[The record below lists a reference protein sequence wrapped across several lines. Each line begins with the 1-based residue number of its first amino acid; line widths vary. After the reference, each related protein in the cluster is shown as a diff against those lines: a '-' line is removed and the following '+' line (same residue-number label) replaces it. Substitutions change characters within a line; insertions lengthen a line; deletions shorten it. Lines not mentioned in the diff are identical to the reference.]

1 MKCTQTL
8 LEQLEWV
15 SIVSKRKPLT
25 FKVHNIILLNYL
37 HSSGGNLW
45 ILTFIWMPV
54 DTNCPNTFTDQS
66 HSWRGTGTPWKHWS
80 GQCYTAHNCWCPPG
94 LNMALIRVWVSY
106 GGHWSMDSIWKRVG
120 LTKGICFHREKCL
133 GGFYG
138 LKNIYSRSRAC
149 QCHLL
154 SGVSSLWHVACR
166 LLHAWNSKH
175 YFLTPQKC
183 WSNRFSILSSS
194 VISTCFICLCSLNG
208 GPGKIPLY

>member
-1 MKCTQTL
+1 MITTKHLFHVSKSTGPLLKPSRIELGREVSRLSYCQPEVKCTQTL

-106 GGHWSMDSIWKRVG
+106 GGTLIHG
-120 LTKGICFHREKCL
+120 FH
-133 GGFYG
+133 
-138 LKNIYSRSRAC
+138 LKKSWPN
-149 QCHLL
+149 
-154 SGVSSLWHVACR
+154 
-166 LLHAWNSKH
+166 
-175 YFLTPQKC
+175 
-183 WSNRFSILSSS
+183 
-194 VISTCFICLCSLNG
+194 
-208 GPGKIPLY
+208 